1 MICPKCH
8 KEIPVGS
15 NICPSCGADL
25 TRMRII
31 GEGNS
36 PARAAGGAP
45 QRTGGQ
51 QGIRRRGAAQPNPQA
66 LVVAGGLVIVF
77 LVLLVLLFRAIFGGG
92 GDAGTPGGG
101 PGAIQ
106 SPSPSPTF
114 KIFGVDTNT
123 PEPVVTA
130 DPLAGLL
137 IDPTPTPAAPTP
149 EPTYETL
156 RKGSKGEEVKRMQEA
171 LIALNYLEDGGADGD
186 YGNGTVTAV
195 KEFQK
200 DNGLSADGQA
210 GQQTLSTLYR
220 LYGGDVDQND
230 TTGSGSGGTGDVS
243 SLILDQPG

>member
-8 KEIPVGS
+8 KEMPVGS

-25 TRMRII
+25 TRMRIN

-36 PARAAGGAP
+36 PARAGGAP

-51 QGIRRRGAAQPNPQA
+51 QSVRRRGAAQPNPQA

-92 GDAGTPGGG
+92 DAGTPGGG
-101 PGAIQ
+101 ASAIQ

-123 PEPVVTA
+123 PEPVATA
-130 DPLAGLL
+130 DPLADLE
-137 IDPTPTPAAPTP
+137 IQSTPTPAAPTP

-186 YGNGTVTAV
+186 YGNGTVAAV

-220 LYGGDVDQND
+220 LYGGDIDQND
-230 TTGSGSGGTGDVS
+230 TTGSGSGGTSDAS